1 MNRNDPFELVR
12 LKSRDGTDTK
22 LVRVGKKGSMLYQLL
37 TEFSFRLGF
46 RDEEQKEVL
55 FIDPSGGPYIQVGYR
70 PWAGVRVKKIYRT
83 GMIELEKDESD
94 ISCNRTE
101 ATL

>member
-1 MNRNDPFELVR
+1 MNKKDPFELVR

-22 LVRVGKKGSMLYQLL
+22 LVRVGKKGSMIYKLI
-37 TEFSFRLGF
+37 TEFSYRTGYTC
-46 RDEEQKEVL
+46 DGNL
-55 FIDPSGGPYIQVGYR
+55 FIDPSGGPLLRVGDR
-70 PWAGVRVKKIYRT
+70 PWAGVKIKKIYES
-83 GMIELEKDESD
+83 GAIELEEDESD